1 MTKKG
6 CCRETERSPIQLI
19 EQIAPMRIVFLDQA
33 DFPGAPP
40 FLNPFFAQ
48 DGIGH
53 GVVRLKMDELFDAV
67 SFGETRHITHPVL
80 VYALAQIA
88 GDADIERAVRAT
100 CKDVNERLFH
110 AGRLARL
117 LVVRDRCCGVRCS
130 GSPPSRG

>member
-1 MTKKG
+1 
-6 CCRETERSPIQLI
+6 
-19 EQIAPMRIVFLDQA
+19 MRIVFLDQA

-40 FLNPFFAQ
+40 FLDAFFAQ

-67 SFGETRHITHPVL
+67 SIGETGNITHPVL

-100 CKDVNERLFH
+100 CKDVNERLLH
-110 AGRLARL
+110 AGRLAQL
-117 LVVRDRCCGVRCS
+117 LVVVCGFCGACGS